1 MFSLMLPETKSRQ
14 CDTSTSLRLASFRDP
29 FVRKGNSVDTE
40 ETIIYLYKTST
51 TSVQVKGHST
61 SSELTNV
68 SFGNQK
74 CRILNLVV
82 FARKGRSIET

>member
-1 MFSLMLPETKSRQ
+1 LPETKSRQ
-14 CDTSTSLRLASFRDP
+14 YNTSTSQRLASYRDP
-29 FVRKGNSVDTE
+29 FIRKGNSVETE

-51 TSVQVKGHST
+51 MSVQVKGRST

-74 CRILNLVV
+74 C
-82 FARKGRSIET
+82 

>member
-29 FVRKGNSVDTE
+29 FIRKGNSVDTE

-51 TSVQVKGHST
+51 TSVQV
-61 SSELTNV
+61 
-68 SFGNQK
+68 
-74 CRILNLVV
+74 
-82 FARKGRSIET
+82 